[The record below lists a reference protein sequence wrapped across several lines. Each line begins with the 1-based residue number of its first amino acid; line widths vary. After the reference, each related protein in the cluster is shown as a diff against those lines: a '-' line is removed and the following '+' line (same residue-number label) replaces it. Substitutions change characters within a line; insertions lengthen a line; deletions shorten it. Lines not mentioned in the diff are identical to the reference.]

1 MERWE
6 QEWKWTSPNLW
17 EFDDW
22 THNNCTCA
30 TEFSKLYKGCL
41 ESSAARN
48 LIKFN
53 CFTSVDTV
61 WSLIV
66 IWLLHWDLRVSTY
79 FDLILRINVSL
90 SSLFSIMSSTD
101 YANANLKSY
110 LQGKYTD
117 WPSAVLWQVLWHVWY
132 SQIKYD
138 FPWM

>member
-1 MERWE
+1 MERKNKSE
-6 QEWKWTSPNLW
+6 NERVQIYGSLMTGHITTVLVPLNSVQ
-17 EFDDW
+17 
-22 THNNCTCA
+22 
-30 TEFSKLYKGCL
+30 LYKGCL
-41 ESSAARN
+41 ESNAARN

-66 IWLLHWDLRVSTY
+66 FWLLHWDLRVSTY

-117 WPSAVLWQVLWHVWY
+117 QPNAVLWHVLWHVWY